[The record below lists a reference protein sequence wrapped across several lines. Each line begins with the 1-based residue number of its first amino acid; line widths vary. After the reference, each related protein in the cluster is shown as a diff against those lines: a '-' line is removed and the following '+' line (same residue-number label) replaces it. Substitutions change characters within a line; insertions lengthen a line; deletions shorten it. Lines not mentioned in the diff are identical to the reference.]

1 MAQRERGPEVT
12 QHEEQIEAVVIVTLR
27 REPAL
32 FVETVA
38 SVLRQ
43 GSSPGFRIVVV
54 VHGSAYRQSLDVATA
69 LARVHAPRIALLR
82 MPAEGA
88 SAARNAG
95 LGFARAAWP
104 GCDAFAI
111 LDEGDRLGPQTLR
124 RGFQALAAAPEAGW
138 AYGDS
143 DLVGLRGGR
152 SAAGEHS
159 VLQHLTEQ
167 VSEATLLLRRAALDA
182 RPGFDAALPPGAALW
197 DVQLAAIAAGHGGVH
212 VPEAGLL
219 RRARA
224 DATPPAAMAARHPA
238 LFAPLAILA
247 REASEAPRLLVASA
261 EQGVF
266 CLDPDAPGTALPRA
280 EALLRLAAGLGSPG
294 AIHAPA
300 ILVFG
305 ADATV
310 GALRRAGLLRGII
323 AAAEPLLARHPALAV
338 GVTTPAEGPEVGLRL
353 GPPAADP
360 ALLLLRPEALETAAA
375 RSPRDGLAVT
385 LPAAPP
391 GGAAAIAEAWAA
403 GLPAARGP
411 APWRRDLRVPR
422 ATAAARAAQAID
434 AWPLLPLAPDPARR
448 DIAFLLPRFGLGG
461 VERATAC
468 LAMALRGRGWRTHL
482 VVPGPGSIAPPPAG
496 AFDSLLL
503 PPVGAAEDDAAL
515 AGLLAPMQAV
525 MMTHSPVGLSLAPRL
540 RRLGV
545 VTAAGLHMM
554 EPGPRGTP
562 HEVLAAAASL
572 DLVVCHSARL
582 ARWCAAAGIPED
594 RLLAI
599 ANAPGHAADP
609 ARIAAA
615 RAARRNSPPLPL
627 RALVLGRLDR
637 QKAPERLAA
646 VIAATSGPVA
656 WRVVGRAEL
665 DDPPRLPLP
674 IEPPTDEA
682 ASLDRL
688 YAWADVLVLAS
699 RYEGVPLTVLEA
711 QRMGCIPVAPRIGA
725 LEEAV
730 ADDEDGV
737 LVADGPDAE
746 VVQRLAGVLLALA
759 ADPARLARLSGAA
772 AGRGAARS
780 WDIAADALSAALLR
794 QGAR

>member
-1 MAQRERGPEVT
+1 VT
-12 QHEEQIEAVVIVTLR
+12 QQEEQVEAVAIVTLH

-32 FVETVA
+32 FVGTVA

-43 GSSPGFRIVVV
+43 ASSPGVRIVVA
-54 VHGSAYRQSLDVATA
+54 VHGSAYRQSLDVAIA
-69 LARVHAPRIALLR
+69 LARVHAPRIVLLR
-82 MPAEGA
+82 MPAEGV

-111 LDEGDRLGPQTLR
+111 LDEGDRLGPQAFR
-124 RGFQALAAAPEAGW
+124 RAFQALAAAPGAGW

-143 DLVGLRGGR
+143 DLVCLRGGR

-167 VSEATLLLRRAALDA
+167 VSEATLLVRRAVLDA
-182 RPGFDAALPPGAALW
+182 RPGFDATLPPDAALW
-197 DVQLAAIAAGHGGVH
+197 DIQLAAIAAGLGGVH

-224 DATPPAAMAARHPA
+224 DATPPAAMAARHPS
-238 LFAPLAILA
+238 LFAPRAILS
-247 REASEAPRLLVASA
+247 REASEAPRLLMAA
-261 EQGVF
+261 ADHGVF
-266 CLDPDAPGTALPRA
+266 CLDPDTPGAATPRA
-280 EALLRLAAGLGSPG
+280 AALARLAAGLASPG
-294 AIHAPA
+294 AVHAPA
-300 ILVFG
+300 VLVFG
-305 ADATV
+305 AEAAV
-310 GALRRAGLLRGII
+310 GALRDAGLLRGII

-338 GVTTPAEGPEVGLRL
+338 GVTTPPQGRRIGLSL
-353 GPPAADP
+353 GPPPPDP
-360 ALLLLRPEALETAAA
+360 ALLLLRPEALETPAA
-375 RSPRDGLAVT
+375 RSPREGLTVT
-385 LPAAPP
+385 LPAPPP
-391 GGAAAIAEAWAA
+391 GGAVGIAEAWAA
-403 GLPAARGP
+403 DLPAARAP
-411 APWRRDLRVPR
+411 AAWRRDLRVPR
-422 ATAAARAAQAID
+422 SAAAARVAQGID
-434 AWPLLPLAPDPARR
+434 AWPLLPIAPDPARR

-461 VERATAC
+461 VERASAC

-482 VVPGPGSIAPPPAG
+482 VVAGRGSIAPPPAG

-503 PPVGAAEDDAAL
+503 PPAGAAEDEAVL
-515 AGLLAPMQAV
+515 VGLLAPMHAV
-525 MMTHSPVGLSLAPRL
+525 MMTHSAEGLSLAPRL
-540 RRLGV
+540 RQLGV

-554 EPGPRGTP
+554 EPGPSGTP
-562 HEVLAAAASL
+562 HEVLAAAGSL

-599 ANAPGHAADP
+599 ANAPGYASDP

-646 VIAATSGPVA
+646 VIAATRGQVA
-656 WRVVGRAEL
+656 WRIVGRAEL

-674 IEPPTDEA
+674 IEQPAEDA

-688 YAWADVLVLAS
+688 YAWADMLVLAS

-711 QRMGCIPVAPRIGA
+711 QRMGCVPAAPRVGA

-730 ADDEDGV
+730 ANGEDGV
-737 LVADGPDAE
+737 LVADGSDAE
-746 VVQRLAGVLLALA
+746 VVQRLTGALLALA
-759 ADPARLARLSGAA
+759 ADPAGLARLSDGAA
-772 AGRGAARS
+772 ARGAGRDWAG
-780 WDIAADALSAALLR
+780 AADAVSAALLR
-794 QGAR
+794 RVAA